1 MKLCISIILADKMC
15 IEITNIHNCEQEEM
29 SSNGHKTIHFSRQSS
44 CLSGVKCKMKI
55 PYAVKQNTLNQGRER
70 IAPLIK
76 LIFSVVKVYL
86 EK

>member
-55 PYAVKQNTLNQGRER
+55 PYAVKTEHTKPRER
-70 IAPLIK
+70 TNCPFDKTDFFRCQSL
-76 LIFSVVKVYL
+76 S
-86 EK
+86 